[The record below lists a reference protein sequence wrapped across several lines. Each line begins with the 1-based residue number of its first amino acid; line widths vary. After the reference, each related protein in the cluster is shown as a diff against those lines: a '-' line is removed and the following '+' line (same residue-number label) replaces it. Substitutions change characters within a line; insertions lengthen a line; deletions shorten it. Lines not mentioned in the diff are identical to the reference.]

1 MRRIIPGILRDDP
14 ADSEQRFRRTGLLSG
29 QRTSDVED
37 SADERVSESRPHP
50 SGFLHGLTLRDM
62 KDSLMGAAGSVW
74 LGYQTGKERE
84 VIPLPTQAVDPKSDF
99 TAQFR
104 LTGLKPDTAQKLYVK
119 GLRPEG
125 K

>member
-1 MRRIIPGILRDDP
+1 
-14 ADSEQRFRRTGLLSG
+14 
-29 QRTSDVED
+29 
-37 SADERVSESRPHP
+37 
-50 SGFLHGLTLRDM
+50 
-62 KDSLMGAAGSVW
+62 MGAAGSVW
-74 LGYQTGKERE
+74 LGYQTGIERE